1 MSHKTYTKLANAALV
16 SVLTLIFVG
25 AIVRVT
31 GAGMGCP
38 DWPTCWGMLIPPTS
52 VEEVDFDKLDIE
64 KFQQKAQRMGR
75 DPSTISRESLK
86 AEFNP
91 RHVWTEFT
99 NRLFSLPVG
108 FFSLATFI
116 ASFHFRKTR
125 PLLFWLSFS
134 GLLLVLANAWMGARV
149 VYSGIAPGVLSTHL
163 ALAMALICVLT
174 YCVWAGAERPL
185 KVTMTGKARPLRMI
199 VLALLIMVVIEGI
212 LGTQIREM
220 TDQLA
225 KAHIDAPR
233 ETWIGELE
241 QSMTYFV
248 HRSFSWVLLLTSV
261 VAYTLAKRQ
270 QQDGATPSQTGV
282 LVIMFAQM
290 ILGLV
295 MAQIHIYSWVQVL
308 HVGLAAILLALVFRW
323 FLITP
328 DGKRPLAEANGRL
341 D

>member
-1 MSHKTYTKLANAALV
+1 
-16 SVLTLIFVG
+16 
-25 AIVRVT
+25 
-31 GAGMGCP
+31 
-38 DWPTCWGMLIPPTS
+38 

-261 VAYTLAKRQ
+261 VAYTLAKRH

-323 FLITP
+323 YLITP
-328 DGKRPLAEANGRL
+328 DGKRPLADASGRL

>member
-1 MSHKTYTKLANAALV
+1 
-16 SVLTLIFVG
+16 
-25 AIVRVT
+25 
-31 GAGMGCP
+31 
-38 DWPTCWGMLIPPTS
+38 
-52 VEEVDFDKLDIE
+52 
-64 KFQQKAQRMGR
+64 
-75 DPSTISRESLK
+75 LK

-323 FLITP
+323 YLITP
-328 DGKRPLAEANGRL
+328 DGKRPLADASGRL